1 MPAWPTHCS
10 RLLPGWKAWKRRF
23 QRFAAAWLLLSSNRT
38 VAKVTGDTKAVPISE
53 AELAQLL
60 ADHHA
65 RMIANQRRNAAA
77 ADLRQRQR
85 AEALGTHLD

>member
-1 MPAWPTHCS
+1 M
-10 RLLPGWKAWKRRF
+10 
-23 QRFAAAWLLLSSNRT
+23 
-38 VAKVTGDTKAVPISE
+38 TGDTEAAPIIE
-53 AELAQLL
+53 AELTQLL